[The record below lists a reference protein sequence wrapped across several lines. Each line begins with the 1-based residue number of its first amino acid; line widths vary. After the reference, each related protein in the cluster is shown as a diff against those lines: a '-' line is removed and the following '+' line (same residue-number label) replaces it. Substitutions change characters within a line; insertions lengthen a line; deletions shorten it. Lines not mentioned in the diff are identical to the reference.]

1 VDVHVVYEYCECV
14 WILYCQCV
22 EFLVVE
28 LVYLVSIKKIQ
39 ANLQQLGIMGHRRLT
54 YAIYEGWLGL
64 RR

>member
-28 LVYLVSIKKIQ
+28 LVYLVSIKKS
-39 ANLQQLGIMGHRRLT
+39 RL
-54 YAIYEGWLGL
+54 IYNSWG
-64 RR
+64 